1 MIIKFIPV
9 PASFSCTAQNS
20 NHGIELKS
28 ETGLLASYN
37 YPLPVDDSVVCTWY
51 IFVNTDLRIRLSF
64 DFFNLS
70 QANDCSEDYVKV
82 LDGNSKH
89 SNQLGRYCGEEK
101 PPTITSTTSNLYVI
115 FRSSRNA
122 KYPGFKASYKTE
134 DSSK

>member
-20 NHGIELKS
+20 NQGIELKS

-51 IFVNTDLRIRLSF
+51 ILVNTDLRIRLSF

-82 LDGNSKH
+82 LDGNSTH

-101 PPTITSTTSNLYVI
+101 PATITSTTSNLYVI